1 MQTYKVTLF
10 RLGQAYVKAASKEK
24 AAKIAQKLNEDE
36 IRWLAEKEGMPGKYL
51 VTLAE
56 VQ

>member
-10 RLGQAYVKAASKEK
+10 RLGRAYVKAESKEE
-24 AAKIAQKLNEDE
+24 AAKVTQTLNEGE

-51 VTLAE
+51 VTLVE